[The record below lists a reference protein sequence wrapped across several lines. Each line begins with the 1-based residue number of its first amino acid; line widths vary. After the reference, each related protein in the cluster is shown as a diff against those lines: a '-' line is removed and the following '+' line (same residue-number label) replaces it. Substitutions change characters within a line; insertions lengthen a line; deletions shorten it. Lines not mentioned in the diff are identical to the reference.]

1 MFSPSSTTTDL
12 SPQPPQT
19 ALGRQNSS
27 SETSPSADHHEAS
40 SLVHQ
45 SASAKADNASQ
56 NDDVGAEAHA
66 PVMQAIGSHHHG
78 YYNLFFRV
86 SHDENFSTVCDN
98 HSQREL
104 GDHHSHRKH
113 CDPHNHQNHRDL
125 FLEGIRFL
133 LLLLFESYGFEF
145 CDGHAFE
152 SPNFFKSRKTEE
164 HAAVNVALMSFPF
177 DGFQEIPVW
186 EGLQEQEVI
195 CSTTRIRVYPCVP
208 DISFPNGITVLQ
220 ISKIGG

>member
-1 MFSPSSTTTDL
+1 MKISPPSATITANVSSATTTATGFDFCYCCYL
-12 SPQPPQT
+12 RVTDSNSVS
-19 ALGRQNSS
+19 AEIRFRVRLRLDAAGYLSS
-27 SETSPSADHHEAS
+27 SVAS
-40 SLVHQ
+40 VVQPL
-45 SASAKADNASQ
+45 
-56 NDDVGAEAHA
+56 E
-66 PVMQAIGSHHHG
+66 
-78 YYNLFFRV
+78 
-86 SHDENFSTVCDN
+86 FSFT
-98 HSQREL
+98 E
-104 GDHHSHRKH
+104 
-113 CDPHNHQNHRDL
+113 
-125 FLEGIRFL
+125 L
-133 LLLLFESYGFEF
+133 LLSGVLALQLHYVWSLSLLQFS